1 VSLYSLIDQKPFII
15 QGRPLP
21 FDINDQV
28 PMGINIVS
36 NGSHTIAIKKTDGI
50 FVDDINI
57 YLQDLELNVVHDLKQ
72 SPYAFTASKGI
83 VDNRFIIRYTN
94 STLGNDEFEA
104 LANTVIISGSNGV
117 LSVTSQRENIKEV
130 LVYDVLGRELLRAEG
145 LDSLNFTRSNIT
157 QSNQALIVKVKLES
171 GNLITKKTL
180 L

>member
-1 VSLYSLIDQKPFII
+1 
-15 QGRPLP
+15 
-21 FDINDQV
+21 
-28 PMGINIVS
+28 
-36 NGSHTIAIKKTDGI
+36 
-50 FVDDINI
+50 
-57 YLQDLELNVVHDLKQ
+57 
-72 SPYAFTASKGI
+72 
-83 VDNRFIIRYTN
+83 
-94 STLGNDEFEA
+94 LGNDEFEA